1 MRLLTMTWLRLPCP
15 LTSRCLLSYC
25 HGNQAMGKPWSRGVS
40 RRASTM
46 TCRALPTCPLG
57 SRLGS
62 PLAMLPLKLQ
72 PCRALSSARP
82 GWYESVADSAPVHLT
97 EQLLVSAQ
105 QLTGLPWWASIL
117 CTTLALRTTI
127 TLPLAVYQ
135 TLIIAKVEA
144 LQKEIAEIAKQ
155 LSYEISVR
163 AKEKHWSEKT
173 CRYHFRKNLQ
183 RVVSELYIRDNCHP
197 FKTSLLIWVQLPM
210 WVCVSL
216 ALRNLSVGVEHIPGG
231 NPSLPPQ
238 HQKRLRTGSHSL
250 ATFLPSAGQD
260 MLAPGGLLEQLAAG
274 GTLWFPDL
282 TLPDST
288 WVIPVSLGLVNLLI
302 TEIFALRQLESSKFQ
317 KYMTNFIRAISVVM
331 VPLAATVPSKDTLA
345 PEPRGTGAGTV
356 MRLSMFWTLVFGVT
370 LPFAA
375 AAGRVPR
382 TCGTCDASSCA
393 PLPADGCASGTV
405 PDACGCCS
413 VCAAGAGEPCGGRGS
428 AAQRCAP
435 GLECVK
441 GKKSKRGV
449 CSCKSDYEV
458 CGSDGVTYKTG
469 CDLKAA
475 SLRAE
480 SERKPA
486 IQVQNKGKC
495 MQAPVIVT
503 APKEVWNVTGSQ
515 VYLGCEVIG
524 IPTPVLTW
532 RKVSGDEPTTLFLPG
547 DRDNMAIQ
555 TRGGPEKH
563 EVTGW
568 VLISPLTKGEAG
580 LYECHASN
588 SLGEASAV
596 GAIHVVDSIS
606 DIPSKKVV
614 KEDEL

>member
-1 MRLLTMTWLRLPCP
+1 M
-15 LTSRCLLSYC
+15 S
-25 HGNQAMGKPWSRGVS
+25 Q
-40 RRASTM
+40 
-46 TCRALPTCPLG
+46 
-57 SRLGS
+57 
-62 PLAMLPLKLQ
+62 
-72 PCRALSSARP
+72 
-82 GWYESVADSAPVHLT
+82 
-97 EQLLVSAQ
+97 
-105 QLTGLPWWASIL
+105 
-117 CTTLALRTTI
+117 
-127 TLPLAVYQ
+127 
-135 TLIIAKVEA
+135 VEA

-210 WVCVSL
+210 WVGVSL
-216 ALRNLSVGVEHIPGG
+216 ALRNLSVGVEHI
-231 NPSLPPQ
+231 
-238 HQKRLRTGSHSL
+238 
-250 ATFLPSAGQD
+250 
-260 MLAPGGLLEQLAAG
+260 PGGLLEQLAAG

-331 VPLAATVPSKDTLA
+331 VPLAATVPSSMALYWLCSSCVGLGHNLLLRSPRFRALCRIPLTRSDSATPYRDIATALMTKAGLSFVLSFQKDTLA

-606 DIPSKKVV
+606 DILSKKVV